1 MPDRR
6 RDRFSAMPVPP
17 AKGRD
22 RLSVTPNPPPTT
34 PTKGHDRF
42 SVRQSPRGAAAAYY
56 KQQRALG
63 TGLPNLARV
72 RGCPHFSLRR
82 ALYHFLGFR
91 PGLPSLAFGP
101 GCPASKA
108 LKVLLSFK
116 SRLILGN
123 LIRLYC
129 RLWPPPVNIA
139 RARGITYLRSRK
151 RSSCR
156 ENASALEKT
165 AIALNRRP
173 CTAIV
178 LNRRPC
184 CAERPDRNPNL
195 NRAWGRFGA
204 LRGPLPA
211 ARCREE
217 MLLCEVQRDQPC
229 PHQQKHVERL

>member
-34 PTKGHDRF
+34 PTKGRDRF
-42 SVRQSPRGAAAAYY
+42 SVRQRCVTDFLVGGAAAAYY

-91 PGLPSLAFGP
+91 PGLPSLVFGP

-123 LIRLYC
+123 LIPLYC

-139 RARGITYLRSRK
+139 RARLRH
-151 RSSCR
+151 RSQD
-156 ENASALEKT
+156 A
-165 AIALNRRP
+165 
-173 CTAIV
+173 AIV

-184 CAERPDRNPNL
+184 CAEGPD
-195 NRAWGRFGA
+195 
-204 LRGPLPA
+204 
-211 ARCREE
+211 
-217 MLLCEVQRDQPC
+217 
-229 PHQQKHVERL
+229 KHGCTY